1 MTAKEVMDSSAAL
14 LNDKNLTIFTYASQI
29 PFLNIA
35 LDDLQ
40 EVLQANNVAITN
52 QTNTSVVVTAGVLTI
67 GGGGGDPALPNGLI
81 EIQRLWERLN
91 GSSDDYIPMV
101 RKEFLPLSVTQT
113 TSLIYWAWMDQVI
126 KFIGATSDRQI
137 RIDYIGNVIPKIADE
152 NDNIDILGSLSFLTY
167 RTASLCAQYVGENE
181 KRAGLLNAEANSSID
196 KLLSI
201 NTKSRQAITTRRRP
215 FMAGYKSRRF
225 F

>member
-1 MTAKEVMDSSAAL
+1 MVAKEIMDSSAAL
-14 LNDKNLTIFTYASQI
+14 LNDINLTVYTYAKQV

-52 QTNTSVVVTAGVLTI
+52 KTDTEIVVNAGVLTI

-91 GSSDDYIPMV
+91 GSSSNYIPMV
-101 RKEFLPLSVTQT
+101 RKEFLPLLVTQT
-113 TSLIYWAWMDQVI
+113 SSLIYWAWMDQVI
-126 KFIGATSDRQI
+126 KFIGATTDRQI
-137 RIDYIGNVIPKIADE
+137 RIDFISDVIPKIADE
-152 NDNIDILGSLSFLTY
+152 NDNIDIIGSQSFLTY
-167 RTASLCAQYVGENE
+167 RTASLCAQYLGENE
-181 KRAGLLNAEANSSID
+181 TRANLLNGEANSSID

-201 NTKSRQAITTRRRP
+201 NTKGRQAITTRRRP
-215 FMAGYKSRRF
+215 FMAGYKSRRSF
-225 F
+225 